1 MKKKIFYS
9 IGIGVFAYLLWATFG
24 QGGPILE
31 WYIDNNETSE
41 TEYTEPSIVTESDK
55 RNYYESFLNRIYL
68 GNYNSYGYQY
78 ESYELDYQ
86 TGQKTY
92 NKETPIYIF
101 EESIFTEKERY
112 TTFNYWRTSDVAKN
126 IIEQMSNCR
135 DKGKYMCDIV
145 LNK

>member
-1 MKKKIFYS
+1 M
-9 IGIGVFAYLLWATFG
+9 LWATFG
-24 QGGPILE
+24 QGGPILR
-31 WYIDNNETSE
+31 WYIDNYETPE
-41 TEYTEPSIVTESDK
+41 TEYTEPSIITESDK
-55 RNYYESFLNRIYL
+55 RNYYESFLNSIYL
-68 GNYNSYGYQY
+68 GNYNSHGYQY
-78 ESYELDYQ
+78 ESYGLDYQ
-86 TGQKTY
+86 TGQKAY

-112 TTFNYWRTSDVAKN
+112 STFNYWRTSDVAKN

>member
-1 MKKKIFYS
+1 M
-9 IGIGVFAYLLWATFG
+9 WATFG
-24 QGGPILE
+24 QGGPILR
-31 WYIDNNETSE
+31 WYIDNYETSE
-41 TEYTEPSIVTESDK
+41 TEYTEPSIITESDK
-55 RNYYESFLNRIYL
+55 RNYYESFLNSIYL
-68 GNYNSYGYQY
+68 GNYNSHGYQY

-86 TGQKTY
+86 TGQKAY

-112 TTFNYWRTSDVAKN
+112 STFNYWRTSDVAKN